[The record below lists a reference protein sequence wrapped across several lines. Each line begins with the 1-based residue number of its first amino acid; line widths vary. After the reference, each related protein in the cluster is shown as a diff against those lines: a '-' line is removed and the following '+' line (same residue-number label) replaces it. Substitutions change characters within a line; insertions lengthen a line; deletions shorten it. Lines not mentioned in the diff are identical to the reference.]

1 MAARC
6 PDRGEPLDLAPLLL
20 TALFVRRPLSFG
32 AFPTILLVT
41 TLFRLGLNVSS
52 TRLILLQADAG
63 TVIAAFGEFVV
74 RGNYDAIEE
83 SFFEAQEDALTS
95 STKEPEQVSQSA
107 RDFFGDVNVREA
119 APAPPPAQPE
129 GEPAEKLAT
138 GQTVDV
144 EAQLIRV
151 RSASPHGAEGSYVRL

>member
-1 MAARC
+1 MAFCTLRNTGILALVLSALSVL
-6 PDRGEPLDLAPLLL
+6 PGPATAADSLPQLSSLAEQLPTLVAAEDVFGEVFLAGM
-20 TALFVRRPLSFG
+20 S
-32 AFPTILLVT
+32 
-41 TLFRLGLNVSS
+41 
-52 TRLILLQADAG
+52 
-63 TVIAAFGEFVV
+63 IAAASVVATIFVGVVV

-129 GEPAEKLAT
+129 GEPAEKN
-138 GQTVDV
+138 
-144 EAQLIRV
+144 
-151 RSASPHGAEGSYVRL
+151 